1 MKIET
6 KLTFNNMKKNIKR
19 TIYTTISIALCAF
32 LIISTLL
39 VATSISTS
47 FKENIASKYNDYYFV
62 IKNIN
67 LDNFNKIKN
76 KEYISQIY
84 LQENDEGQ
92 LYEIDNLPDS
102 FQIVDG
108 INIYIKYDNYR
119 KTCIYTNNILE
130 TLNLTYTEAYE
141 NCELNTRLL
150 NSYGLIDAS
159 IKAKDFVDNVP
170 ICQVRFNFT
179 YILDIMLIVI
189 LLIFSI
195 LSVIILYNAFL
206 ITINERKK
214 EYAVLNSIG
223 ATEGQILKMTFLEN
237 FIIGIIGII
246 IGFLISVLG
255 SFILLKML
263 NNIANST
270 IYNFK
275 LILDIKY
282 IILSFAII
290 IINIYISSLIPSVKA
305 SSTSI
310 IQGIKNNKQIKY
322 KKSNSIFE
330 KFISIEGKLAL
341 KNLKRN
347 KNKYRII
354 TILLVI
360 CMTSYIT
367 ITTYINYEKVAA
379 NLINEYD
386 VDAELNISENSNKYY
401 KTILENYVNTSGD
414 KIEYFEY
421 KVMGLY
427 ALVEPEDALIAVN
440 CRYADVMYFPIQII
454 GLDDKSYNNYITDL
468 NGNVGDYI
476 IYNNVTER
484 DLKEEEQE
492 FIYKYS
498 TAFKTNYDF
507 NLKIVYYNLAF
518 NNVNEEEEFLRY
530 EIIDDENLKENFV
543 LTDILPNGYKEIK
556 NKERIT
562 IFTNME
568 TFNNIEEKINAHP
581 KRLYQHNI
589 WMHYGNTSNSESG
602 NFVKIKCGNIINFS
616 DYMENIIQ
624 KQNVNIFV
632 DYYSLENQ
640 EKIIYTNILELILQ
654 TIILTI
660 IVIGII
666 SSINIINASLCERE
680 EEFKALSRL
689 GATKGNINKI
699 VIYENIYMFIKA
711 TIISIIL
718 SSPILYMI
726 IRFME
731 KTIILDEILIP
742 FANIGIF
749 ILLLFI
755 ISLVIAIYS
764 TKFIKEE

>member
-47 FKENIASKYNDYYFV
+47 FKENIASKYNDYHFV
-62 IKNIN
+62 IKNID
-67 LDNFNKIKN
+67 LDSFNKIKD

-92 LYEIDNLPDS
+92 LYELDNLPES
-102 FQIVDG
+102 FQIADG

-119 KTCIYTNNILE
+119 RTCAYTNNILE
-130 TLNLTYTEAYE
+130 TLNLTYIEAYE
-141 NCELNTRLL
+141 KCELNTKLL

-159 IKAKDFVDNVP
+159 IEPKDYADNVP
-170 ICQVRFNFT
+170 ICQVRLNFI
-179 YILDIMLIVI
+179 YILDIMIIII

-237 FIIGIIGII
+237 FIIGIVGII
-246 IGFLISVLG
+246 IGFLISILG
-255 SFILLKML
+255 SLFLLRTI
-263 NNIANST
+263 NNIVNS
-270 IYNFK
+270 IAYNFK

-290 IINIYISSLIPSVKA
+290 IINIYVSSLIPSVRA
-305 SSTSI
+305 SSTSV

-322 KKSNSIFE
+322 KKSNSIFG
-330 KFISIEGKLAL
+330 KILSIEGKLAL

-367 ITTYINYEKVAA
+367 MTTYINYEKVAA

-386 VDAELNISENSNKYY
+386 VDAQISLYENSSNYY
-401 KTILENYVNTSGD
+401 ESILDNYVATSGD
-414 KIEYFEY
+414 TLEYFEY
-421 KVMGLY
+421 KVMGLF

-440 CRYADVMYFPIQII
+440 CRYADAMYFQIQII

-468 NGNVGDYI
+468 NGNAGDYV
-476 IYNNVTER
+476 IYNNVTETE
-484 DLKEEEQE
+484 LKEGEQE
-492 FIYKYS
+492 FIYKYNS
-498 TAFKTNYDF
+498 AFKTNYDYNF
-507 NLKIVYYNLAF
+507 KIVYCNFAF
-518 NNVNEEEEFLRY
+518 NNENKHSEFIGY

-543 LTDILPNGYKEIK
+543 LTEKLPDGYKEIK
-556 NKERIT
+556 NTEKIT
-562 IFTNME
+562 IFTNMD
-568 TFNNIEEKINAHP
+568 TFNNIEEKINIHP
-581 KRLYQHNI
+581 KKSLQHNI
-589 WMHYGNTSNSESG
+589 WKHFGDTSNSG
-602 NFVKIKCGNIINFS
+602 NYIKIKCRNIINFS
-616 DYMENIIQ
+616 NYIDNIIQ
-624 KQNVNIFV
+624 KQNVDIFAH
-632 DYYSLENQ
+632 YYSLENQ

-680 EEFKALSRL
+680 EEFKELSRL

-699 VIYENIYMFIKA
+699 LIYENIYMFIKA

-726 IRFME
+726 IKFME
-731 KTIILDEILIP
+731 KTIILDKILIP
-742 FANIGIF
+742 FVNIGIF
-749 ILLLFI
+749 ILSLFI
-755 ISLVIAIYS
+755 IFLVIAIYS